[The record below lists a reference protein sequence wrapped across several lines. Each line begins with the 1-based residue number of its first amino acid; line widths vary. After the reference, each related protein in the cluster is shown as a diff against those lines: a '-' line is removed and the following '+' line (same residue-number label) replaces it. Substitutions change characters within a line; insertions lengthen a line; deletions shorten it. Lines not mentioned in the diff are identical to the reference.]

1 MNFSRNKSYFLFKPL
16 AYFVLWFFLLN
27 NLMPIPLAN
36 AQEIFSLPKPNV
48 MLGLSSPFT
57 PVILKGLKV
66 NTHNPFEFDFIIDSG
81 SNKLQVNAVGD
92 QNEHI
97 QQQLKPESE
106 KLIKYFLASLTIPE
120 DDLWV
125 NLSVYESG
133 KIVPAQLGQTEMG
146 RDLLAQDYLLK
157 QLSSSL
163 LYPENEIGKKFW
175 ERVYQKVYEKFG
187 RTDVPINTF
196 NKIWI
201 VPEKAVVYENG
212 ANAFVV
218 ESSLKVMLEEDYLAK
233 QEEGKSNPIAKIQ
246 QDDTS
251 TLSSQ
256 IVRDVMIPAIEQE
269 VNEGALFSQLR
280 QIYSALI
287 LATWYKKALKESLI
301 SQIYVDQKKVKGV
314 ETNDPGVINKIY
326 DQYVQAFK
334 EGVYNFI
341 KEDYDPYTKENIPRK
356 YFSGGLTL
364 KLKDK
369 EQYVTTLGH
378 QNSTDLFSVHAGTNG
393 LAPSGVIPLSN
404 DIIREMKLKP
414 LDGSLELN
422 SQNFGLN
429 ITPKTNDVFMFTST
443 KNDEITELE
452 NHCREFVD
460 QNLDRVLKKFHVPGK
475 LQTRSKVLLI
485 QEMVDIKMTDDP
497 DLSDELIL
505 EYVIVEFVEKD
516 VDFLKNTR
524 VPDDTEIKITNK
536 ALKMLEAINEKWKLP
551 DAPTVSIVMSS
562 NFKDKVNGRYVDL
575 FHTMVIKEDLSEDEM
590 LETILHEWLHHFFE
604 GFEAKWLDEGTI
616 EYLTIK
622 LLIENNALPQQ
633 PKQMPEWSDKI
644 EKMVF
649 GKLFELGKIGP
660 VSQYIVSH
668 YLNQGTVS
676 YPIYTIIVEYLVEQ
690 ILPKLNMDLPSFLSD
705 FKFGRKTKIFE
716 QLTSNSRNSLFELI
730 EQAQN
735 SKNFYDW
742 PENILI
748 STEQRAQMEQIIAS
762 IVKTH
767 PWALKAP
774 HVVKHVT
781 DVLNL
786 LLLTHQTVMSS
797 DGVLQITR
805 EHFQNLLELQE
816 RMRAAN
822 QAGDKQTRAQLENEL
837 ARMENDFDDK
847 LNEIGRAPI
856 DLLMLGKDG
865 EPASAMENQ
874 GVSEEP
880 SDQFKSKLKHTIR
893 NLDPETKIFETGM
906 TIGGLK
912 TIFGIEDDLEMA
924 HVDDFRI
931 KNLNP
936 KYIDLVSYLGAKEF
950 NNSLESILKIIYILE
965 NYPHILLEV
974 GGGTTKVA
982 HALALKNQNIG
993 VITFDKYDRLSGD
1006 YGEWGRDFQRNALI
1020 AQKNALNNLVVV
1032 RADQRMLRYL
1042 PLNAVDDILFVNPNF
1057 LLAEIKLDKETQRP
1071 LKPNGRILQ
1080 KPYDHRQFI
1089 DRGTLEAIL
1098 AVEPDFFNA
1107 VALAKKRSKFPIH
1120 VLGRDFQPPYDP
1132 HERSLPGI
1140 IRIKGPQ
1147 EEIIQ
1152 GYTFTNLNTSI
1163 LYGVDIEPLAWQN
1176 RGETLYEWRKEH
1188 VPIKPMSDKL
1198 LLSSPTAASETN
1210 DFQKGGIDLNPI
1222 RSQLDVKG
1230 NEQKPV
1236 FNFNLNDLKKINI
1249 EGLSPFIINISPITN
1264 LPLFLSYQEED
1275 QQPSE
1280 IR

>member
-16 AYFVLWFFLLN
+16 ACFVLWFFLLN
-27 NLMPIPLAN
+27 NLIPIPLAN
-36 AQEIFSLPKPNV
+36 AQEIFTLPKPSV
-48 MLGLSSPFT
+48 MLGLSRPFT

-66 NTHNPFEFDFIIDSG
+66 NTNNPFEFDFIIDSG

-175 ERVYQKVYEKFG
+175 ERVYQKIYEKFG

-422 SQNFGLN
+422 SQNSGLN

-460 QNLDRVLKKFHVPGK
+460 QNLARVLKKFRIPGR
-475 LQTRSKVLLI
+475 LQTRSKAILI
-485 QEMVDIKMTDDP
+485 KQMINIKMTNDAAFT
-497 DLSDELIL
+497 DEHIL
-505 EYVIVEFVEKD
+505 EHIIAEFVKRGIS
-516 VDFLKNTR
+516 FLKNTR
-524 VPDDTEIKITNK
+524 LANDNEKKIAMK
-536 ALKMLEAINEKWKLP
+536 ALKMLEKINERWALP
-551 DAPTVSIVMSS
+551 EAPTVSFVMSA
-562 NFKDKVNGRYVDL
+562 NFEDTVDGRYIDL
-575 FHTMVIKEDLSEDEM
+575 FHAMVIKEGLSEDEM
-590 LETILHEWLHHFFE
+590 LHTILHEWLHHFFE
-604 GFEAKWLDEGTI
+604 GFETEWLDEGI
-616 EYLTIK
+616 IDYLTLRI
-622 LLIENNALPQQ
+622 LIENNGLPPQ
-633 PKQMPEWSDKI
+633 PAQIPEWPNI
-644 EKMVF
+644 F

-660 VSQYIVSH
+660 VSKYIVNHS
-668 YLNQGTVS
+668 LNQGTAY
-676 YPIYTIIVEYLVEQ
+676 YPIYTIIVEYIVEH
-690 ILPKLNMDLPSFLSD
+690 ILPRLNMELVSFLSD
-705 FKFGRKTKIFE
+705 FKFGRQPKIFE
-716 QLTSNSRNSLFELI
+716 HLPTDSKNKLFQLI
-730 EQAQN
+730 EYSQN
-735 SKNFYDW
+735 SKVLFNW
-742 PENILI
+742 PENISI
-748 STEQRAQMEQIIAS
+748 NDEQRPLVEKTLTFIAS
-762 IVKTH
+762 VH
-767 PWALKAP
+767 PWVLRAP

-837 ARMENDFDDK
+837 ARMENDFNTK
-847 LNEIGRAPI
+847 LDEICPVSN
-856 DLLMLGKDG
+856 DFLMLGKNGAAAD
-865 EPASAMENQ
+865 AMENQ

-931 KNLNP
+931 KNVNP

-950 NNSLESILKIIYILE
+950 NNSLESILRIIYILE

-982 HALALKNQNIG
+982 HALALKNKNIG

-1006 YGEWGRDFQRNALI
+1006 YGEWGRDFQQNALI

-1042 PLNAVDDILFVNPNF
+1042 PLNAVDDILFINPNF
-1057 LLAEIKLDKETQRP
+1057 LLAEVKLDKETQRP

-1107 VALAKKRSKFPIH
+1107 AALAQKKSKFPIH
-1120 VLGRDFQPPYDP
+1120 VLGRNFQPPYDP

-1140 IRIKGPQ
+1140 IRVKGPQ

-1275 QQPSE
+1275 QQPSK